1 MHPESAPSLITD
13 NNDMYVAGSVS
24 CLAMVFFSSL
34 LSYLFVQFRQT
45 YQKLTL
51 NVKKLILNFK
61 IKK

>member
-1 MHPESAPSLITD
+1 MHPENAPSLITD
-13 NNDMYVAGSVS
+13 NNAIYVAGSVS
-24 CLAMVFFSSL
+24 CLAMFFFSSL

-45 YQKLTL
+45 YQKLTQ